1 MIYVKRNEIKESIKK
16 FRKGWYWFAISFVGC
31 MLLAAAFI
39 FIKNKKYEVYTSLK
53 INGGSSSGSMMATLA
68 KNSGF
73 GDILG
78 MGGTEVDNEI
88 TIMQSHHVLYK
99 AVKEVGMNVDYNS
112 RPLIKRKIYWHD
124 APIELTPDSPIFN
137 DTLGEYLKWKIA
149 VSADGTTADI
159 YCKCRNYG
167 TICNLEDVKLPAHFD
182 TDLGSFTLSTT
193 AYFTP
198 GKKQKVNVGWSSYT
212 ACAQQLMEDMEF
224 GLLNKKADIIQISYK
239 DARPNRTIDLL
250 NAIVR
255 NYELYSIEAKN
266 QATMLSSGM
275 LQNRIDT
282 VAYQL
287 SALEHEIE
295 TYKRQHDLA
304 YPELEAKLA
313 VEQMVEM
320 KQQLI
325 ELEVQSN
332 NITMLQQYVA
342 DPAHKYDPLPLVAS
356 MGSSTKDKPAL
367 AEYNEAIIQYQNLK
381 RSAFGSNPALI
392 KAEEGLETLRKSVDL
407 TLNNMQNAIE
417 KAKQETRR
425 EEQKVLNLKSGA
437 PVMEREYV
445 ELVRQQ
451 ELKQKILLLLQAQQ
465 EQNALTINQ
474 DTPRGQLVDE
484 AYVNVLPSGPKP
496 IVILLVALFFALFL
510 PIAWLRILDSFC
522 PTLQSPEQLKD
533 LEKWH
538 GDIHLLKPGN
548 EQDLKQLAMELDIQA
563 KNKALNVVIVTMQGE
578 VAGLAQ
584 KLQDVLQ
591 SVGKNSHQIK
601 ITEAPAFTQKADAM
615 YMLSD
620 ADVALLAVEQGVTR
634 KENFAYI
641 ETLIEKDLMKG
652 LVTAYSLPADKE

>member
-1 MIYVKRNEIKESIKK
+1 MIYIKNNEIKESLKTY
-16 FRKGWYWFAISFVGC
+16 RKGWYWFAISFVGC
-31 MLLAAAFI
+31 MILAAAFI
-39 FIKNKKYEVYTSLK
+39 FVKNKKYEVYTSIK
-53 INGGSSSGSMMATLA
+53 INGGSNSANMMATLA

-78 MGGTEVDNEI
+78 MGGTEIDNEI

-99 AVKEVGMNVDYNS
+99 SVKEIGMNIDYNS
-112 RPLIKRKIYWHD
+112 RPFVKRKIYWHD
-124 APIELTPDSPIFN
+124 APIELTSDSPIFS
-137 DTLGEYLKWKIA
+137 DTLGEYLKWKIK
-149 VSADGTTADI
+149 VSADGKMADI
-159 YCKCRNYG
+159 FCKCRNYG
-167 TICNLEDVKLPAHFD
+167 TICDLEDVKLPAHFN
-182 TDLGSFTLSTT
+182 TKLGSFTLSTT
-193 AYFTP
+193 AYFTS
-198 GKKQKVNVGWSSYT
+198 GEKQKINVGWASYT

-266 QATMLSSGM
+266 QSTMLSSDM

-282 VAYQL
+282 VAHQL
-287 SALEHEIE
+287 SVLEHEIE
-295 TYKRQHDLA
+295 AYKRQHDLA

-313 VEQMVEM
+313 VEQMVEL

-332 NITMLQQYVA
+332 NITMLQQYVT

-356 MGSSTKDKPAL
+356 MGTNSKDKPAL

-381 RSAFGSNPALI
+381 RSAIGSNPALI
-392 KAEEGLETLRKSVDL
+392 KAEESLETLRKSVNL
-407 TLNNMQNAIE
+407 TLSNMQNIIE
-417 KAKQETRR
+417 KARQETRK
-425 EEQKVLNLKSGA
+425 EEQKILNLKSGA

-496 IVILLVALFFALFL
+496 IVIIIVALFFALFL
-510 PIAWLRILDSFC
+510 PVAWLRVLNMLC

-533 LEKWH
+533 LEKWQSN
-538 GDIHLLKPGN
+538 IHILRKDNDL
-548 EQDLKQLAMELDIQA
+548 DLKQLAMELDMHA
-563 KNKALNVVIVTMQGE
+563 KKKSINVVIVTMQGE
-578 VAGLAQ
+578 LAGLAQ
-584 KLQDVLQ
+584 KLFDILQ
-591 SVGKNSHQIK
+591 SIGKNNHQINILK
-601 ITEAPAFTQKADAM
+601 APAFTQQSDAM

-620 ADVALLAVEQGVTR
+620 ADVAILAVEQGVTL

-641 ETLIEKDLMKG
+641 ETLIEKDLMKE
-652 LVTAYSLPADKE
+652 LVTAYGLPSDKE

>member
-193 AYFTP
+193 TYFTP

-266 QATMLSSGM
+266 QATMLSSDM

>member
-1 MIYVKRNEIKESIKK
+1 MIYIKNNENKESLKTY
-16 FRKGWYWFAISFVGC
+16 RKGWYWFAISFVVC

-39 FIKNKKYEVYTSLK
+39 FVKNKKYEVYTSIK
-53 INGGSSSGSMMATLA
+53 INGGSNSASMMATLA

-78 MGGTEVDNEI
+78 MGGTEIDNEI

-99 AVKEVGMNVDYNS
+99 AVKEIGMNIDYNS
-112 RPLIKRKIYWHD
+112 RPFVKRKIYWHD
-124 APIELTPDSPIFN
+124 APIELTPDSPIFS
-137 DTLGEYLKWKIA
+137 DTLGEYLKWKIK
-149 VSADGTTADI
+149 VSADGKMADI
-159 YCKCRNYG
+159 FCKCRNYG
-167 TICNLEDVKLPAHFD
+167 TICDLEDVKLPAHFN
-182 TDLGSFTLSTT
+182 TKLGSFTLSTT
-193 AYFTP
+193 AYFTS
-198 GKKQKVNVGWSSYT
+198 GEKQKINVGWASYT

-250 NAIVR
+250 NAIVS

-266 QATMLSSGM
+266 QSTMLSSDM

-282 VAYQL
+282 VAHQL
-287 SALEHEIE
+287 SVLEHEIE
-295 TYKRQHDLA
+295 AYKRQHDLA

-313 VEQMVEM
+313 VEQMVEL

-332 NITMLQQYVA
+332 NITMLQQYVT

-356 MGSSTKDKPAL
+356 MGTNSKDKPAL

-381 RSAFGSNPALI
+381 RSAIGSNPALI
-392 KAEEGLETLRKSVDL
+392 KAEESLETLRKSVNL
-407 TLNNMQNAIE
+407 TLNNMQNLIE
-417 KAKQETRR
+417 KAKQETRK
-425 EEQKVLNLKSGA
+425 EEQKILNLKSGA

-496 IVILLVALFFALFL
+496 IVIIIVALFFALFL
-510 PIAWLRILDSFC
+510 PVAWLRVLNMLC

-533 LEKWH
+533 LEKWQSN
-538 GDIHLLKPGN
+538 IHILRKDN
-548 EQDLKQLAMELDIQA
+548 DQDLKQLAMELDMHA
-563 KNKALNVVIVTMQGE
+563 KKKSINVVIVTMQGE
-578 VAGLAQ
+578 LAGLAQ
-584 KLQDVLQ
+584 KLFDILQ
-591 SVGKNSHQIK
+591 SIGKNNYQIN
-601 ITEAPAFTQKADAM
+601 ILEAPAFTQQSDAM

-620 ADVALLAVEQGVTR
+620 ADVAILAVEQGVTL

-641 ETLIEKDLMKG
+641 ETLIEKDLMKE
-652 LVTAYSLPADKE
+652 LVTAYGLPSDKE

>member
-1 MIYVKRNEIKESIKK
+1 MIYIKNNEIKESLKTY
-16 FRKGWYWFAISFVGC
+16 RKGWYWFAISFVGC
-31 MLLAAAFI
+31 MLLATAFI
-39 FIKNKKYEVYTSLK
+39 FVKNKKYEVYTSIK
-53 INGGSSSGSMMATLA
+53 INGGSNSANMMATLA

-78 MGGTEVDNEI
+78 MGGTEIDNEI

-99 AVKEVGMNVDYNS
+99 AVKEIGMNIDYNS
-112 RPLIKRKIYWHD
+112 RPFVKRKIYWHD
-124 APIELTPDSPIFN
+124 APIELTPDSPIFS
-137 DTLGEYLKWKIA
+137 DTLGEYLKWKIK
-149 VSADGTTADI
+149 VSADGKMADI
-159 YCKCRNYG
+159 FCKCRNYG
-167 TICNLEDVKLPAHFD
+167 TICDLEDVKLPAHFN
-182 TDLGSFTLSTT
+182 TKLGSFTLSTT
-193 AYFTP
+193 AYFTS
-198 GKKQKVNVGWSSYT
+198 GEKQKINVGWASYT

-266 QATMLSSGM
+266 QSTMLSSDM

-282 VAYQL
+282 VAHQL
-287 SALEHEIE
+287 SVLEHEIE
-295 TYKRQHDLA
+295 AYKRQHDLA

-313 VEQMVEM
+313 VEQMVEL

-332 NITMLQQYVA
+332 NITMLQQYVT

-356 MGSSTKDKPAL
+356 MGTNSKDKPAL

-381 RSAFGSNPALI
+381 RSAIGSNPALI
-392 KAEEGLETLRKSVDL
+392 KAEESLETLRKSVNL
-407 TLNNMQNAIE
+407 TLSNMQNIIE
-417 KAKQETRR
+417 KARQETRK
-425 EEQKVLNLKSGA
+425 EEQKILNLKSGA

-496 IVILLVALFFALFL
+496 IVIIIVALFFALFL
-510 PIAWLRILDSFC
+510 PVAWLRVLNMLC

-533 LEKWH
+533 LEKWQSN
-538 GDIHLLKPGN
+538 IHILRKDN
-548 EQDLKQLAMELDIQA
+548 DQDLKQLAMELDMHA
-563 KNKALNVVIVTMQGE
+563 KKKSINVVIVTMQGE
-578 VAGLAQ
+578 LAGLAQ
-584 KLQDVLQ
+584 KLFDILQ
-591 SVGKNSHQIK
+591 SIGKNNYQIN
-601 ITEAPAFTQKADAM
+601 ILEAPAFTQQSDAM

-620 ADVALLAVEQGVTR
+620 ADVAILAVEQGVTL

-641 ETLIEKDLMKG
+641 ETLIEKDLMKE
-652 LVTAYSLPADKE
+652 LVTAYGLPSDKE